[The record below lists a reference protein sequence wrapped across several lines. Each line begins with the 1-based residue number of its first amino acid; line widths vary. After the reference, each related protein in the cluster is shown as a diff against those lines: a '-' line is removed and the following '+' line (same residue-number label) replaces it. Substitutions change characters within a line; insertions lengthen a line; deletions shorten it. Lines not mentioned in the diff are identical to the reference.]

1 MGDGLFLEAMENVAP
16 RVAEVTKPGIGPVQ
30 IRRHPMVALIVMDPQ
45 PSLQAV
51 IRPHVVRSQ
60 RSIRTLLEIRC

>member
-1 MGDGLFLEAMENVAP
+1 MGDGLYLEGMEIVAP

-51 IRPHVVRSQ
+51 IRPHAVRSQ
-60 RSIRTLLEIRC
+60 RSIRTFLEIRC

>member
-1 MGDGLFLEAMENVAP
+1 MGDGLYLEVMEIVAP
-16 RVAEVTKPGIGPVQ
+16 RVAEVTKQGIGPVQ
-30 IRRHPMVALIVMDPQ
+30 TLRHPMVALIVMDPQ

-60 RSIRTLLEIRC
+60 QSIQDILTF